1 MSASTATPPVPP
13 RPNRAQAA
21 AAAAGAD
28 RLPAIP
34 PRPINKRLDRSV
46 SPGNYP
52 RSPLYDMPTSS
63 SLYKPKTNE
72 ASLGSLARTPSVQN
86 LPSIGQEG
94 SEYEDIQYQP
104 SVPSSGLGADAAA
117 QTRSIGEDL
126 KLHAPKPSLPTSSAK
141 AQVQAV
147 TRTDPQQA
155 ASHGFGKPSTPSHDE
170 FEPLHQI
177 RSRASFSR
185 PGSTASGERRTSIYA
200 EEQGPAETG
209 GIRVPINPLL
219 GEVQAPSPAPFGSAL
234 TPTHT
239 GGHDKKR
246 PLHHSRTKSGRD
258 VFLPPGSYG
267 LHGHGVVPNDRFE
280 QDWYQ
285 KHPEQLAHEEQYG
298 HGVYESI
305 GSGRGNFALSSD
317 DLNKIVRN
325 TASRGSG
332 FGNNWA
338 LVFWTINC

>member
-1 MSASTATPPVPP
+1 MSASTSIPPVPP
-13 RPNRAQAA
+13 RPVRAQAA
-21 AAAAGAD
+21 AAAGVD
-28 RLPAIP
+28 KLPEVP
-34 PRPINKRLDRSV
+34 PRPFSKRIDRSV

-52 RSPLYDMPTSS
+52 RSPLYDPPPGS
-63 SLYKPKTNE
+63 SLYRPKTSE
-72 ASLGSLARTPSVQN
+72 ASLARVPSVQN
-86 LPSIGQEG
+86 LPSVGQEG
-94 SEYEDIQYQP
+94 NEYADIQYQS
-104 SVPSSGLGADAAA
+104 SVPSGLSADSAA

-147 TRTDPQQA
+147 TRTDPDQA
-155 ASHGFGKPSTPSHDE
+155 ASHGYGSSSTPTHDE
-170 FEPLHQI
+170 FEPLQKI

-185 PGSTASGERRTSIYA
+185 PGSTASAERRTSVYN

-219 GEVQAPSPAPFGSAL
+219 GDVQAPSPAPYGSAL

-239 GGHDKKR
+239 GGQKQR
-246 PLHHSRTKSGRD
+246 PHHFRTKSGREGI
-258 VFLPPGSYG
+258 LPPGSYG

-285 KHPEQLAHEEQYG
+285 KHPDQLANEEQYG

-325 TASRGSG
+325 TARRGSG
-332 FGNNWA
+332 FGTKY
-338 LVFWTINC
+338 L

>member
-1 MSASTATPPVPP
+1 MSASTSTPPVPP
-13 RPNRAQAA
+13 RPVRAQAA
-21 AAAAGAD
+21 AAAGVD
-28 RLPAIP
+28 KLPEVP
-34 PRPINKRLDRSV
+34 PRPFNKRIDRSV

-52 RSPLYDMPTSS
+52 RSPLYDPPPGS
-63 SLYKPKTNE
+63 SLYRPKTSE
-72 ASLGSLARTPSVQN
+72 PSSASLARVPSVQN

-94 SEYEDIQYQP
+94 SEYADIQYQP
-104 SVPSSGLGADAAA
+104 SVPSSGMGADPAA

-147 TRTDPQQA
+147 TRTDPDQA
-155 ASHGFGKPSTPSHDE
+155 ASHGFGNSSTPTHDE
-170 FEPLHQI
+170 FEPLHKI

-185 PGSTASGERRTSIYA
+185 PGSTASAERRTSMYN

-219 GEVQAPSPAPFGSAL
+219 GDVQAPSPAPFGSAL

-239 GGHDKKR
+239 GGQKQR
-246 PLHHSRTKSGRD
+246 PHHFRTKSGREGI
-258 VFLPPGSYG
+258 LPPGSYG

-285 KHPEQLAHEEQYG
+285 KHPDQLAHEEQYG

-332 FGNNWA
+332 FGMIGLQNH
-338 LVFWTINC
+338 TTRY